1 MKRTICFGEILL
13 RLAPPGHQ
21 RVAQALPGSLETA
34 FAGAEANVA
43 VAIAQLGGAAE
54 FVTALPSNAVGDAAV
69 AVLRGANV
77 GVDNIAYRDVGRCA
91 AYFVETGASQ
101 RGGSVLYDRE
111 GSTFSITGNESYDW
125 QKVFAEAS
133 WLHTTGISAGV
144 SRVAAEVTAEA
155 VRRARAQGLTVSCD
169 LNFRR
174 KLWRWEPGVA
184 PEELARRTL
193 AVILPHVD
201 VLIGNAHD
209 IAGVL
214 GEGSAQEDG
223 QPVDHYIALA
233 KRAVTRFPQL
243 RWVAI
248 TLRQN
253 QSASLN
259 RWGGM
264 LFRASDEAV
273 HVAPHRNGQY
283 APYTIDTI
291 VDRVGAGDAFA
302 GALIFALQT
311 PELSE
316 PARAVSFATAAG
328 CLAHSIQ
335 GDFFYCS
342 RAEVEA
348 LANGG
353 GEGHLSR

>member
-1 MKRTICFGEILL
+1 MKLTVCFGEILL

-21 RVAQALPGSLETA
+21 RVAQALPGCLETA

-69 AVLRGANV
+69 AVMRGADV
-77 GVDNIAYRDVGRCA
+77 GVTNIVRRDVGRCA

-111 GSTFSITGNESYDW
+111 GSTFSITANESYDW
-125 QKVFAEAS
+125 EKIFADAA

-144 SRVAAEVTAEA
+144 SRVAAEVTIEA
-155 VRRARAQGLTVSCD
+155 VRRARVQGLTVSCD

-174 KLWRWEPGVA
+174 KLWRWETGVA
-184 PEELARRTL
+184 PEDLARRTL
-193 AVILPHVD
+193 ASILPHLD
-201 VLIGNAHD
+201 MLIGNAHD

-214 GEGSAQEDG
+214 GESSGQEHG
-223 QPVDHYIALA
+223 QPIEHYASLA
-233 KRAVTRFPQL
+233 KRAVARFPQL

-253 QSASLN
+253 HSASLN

-264 LFRASDEAV
+264 LYRAADEAV
-273 HVAPHRNGQY
+273 HAAPHLNGQY
-283 APYTIDTI
+283 APYIIDTI
-291 VDRVGAGDAFA
+291 VDRVGTGDAFA

-328 CLAHSIQ
+328 CLAHSIK
-335 GDFFYCS
+335 GDFFYCT
-342 RAEVEA
+342 RGEVEA
-348 LANGG
+348 LANGA